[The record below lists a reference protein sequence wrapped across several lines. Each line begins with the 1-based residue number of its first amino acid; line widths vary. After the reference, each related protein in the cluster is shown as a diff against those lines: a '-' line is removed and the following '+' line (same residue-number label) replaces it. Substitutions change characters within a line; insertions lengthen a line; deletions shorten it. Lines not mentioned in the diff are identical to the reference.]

1 MADVLQVVVVQVAVV
16 VVKYRSIVF
25 VHTTIF
31 YLGDKYANQSTR
43 NYCMVSA
50 SKNIKQIRRFGNL
63 IYVSKKMR
71 YAVLYV
77 NQEEVEATIENMSKL
92 SFISK
97 IDVSHKPFLKTDF
110 ENALPD
116 EAKIY
121 DYKMSL

>member
-1 MADVLQVVVVQVAVV
+1 MQINRQGI
-16 VVKYRSIVF
+16 IVWF
-25 VHTTIF
+25 QH
-31 YLGDKYANQSTR
+31 R
-43 NYCMVSA
+43 
-50 SKNIKQIRRFGNL
+50 KNIKQIRRFGNL

-97 IDVSHKPFLKTDF
+97 IDVSYKPFLKTDF

-121 DYKMSL
+121 DYKMGL

>member
-1 MADVLQVVVVQVAVV
+1 MQINRQGI
-16 VVKYRSIVF
+16 IVWF
-25 VHTTIF
+25 QH
-31 YLGDKYANQSTR
+31 R
-43 NYCMVSA
+43 
-50 SKNIKQIRRFGNL
+50 KNIKQIRRFGNL

-121 DYKMSL
+121 DYKMGL

>member
-1 MADVLQVVVVQVAVV
+1 
-16 VVKYRSIVF
+16 
-25 VHTTIF
+25 
-31 YLGDKYANQSTR
+31 
-43 NYCMVSA
+43 
-50 SKNIKQIRRFGNL
+50 RRFGNL

-121 DYKMSL
+121 DYKMGL

>member
-1 MADVLQVVVVQVAVV
+1 MQINRQGI
-16 VVKYRSIVF
+16 IVWF
-25 VHTTIF
+25 QH
-31 YLGDKYANQSTR
+31 R
-43 NYCMVSA
+43 
-50 SKNIKQIRRFGNL
+50 KNIKQIRRFGNL

-92 SFISK
+92 SFISQ

-121 DYKMSL
+121 DYKMGL